1 MALDLSGERP
11 CFAWHS
17 KHACSSHAGGK
28 LSSDHAK
35 TFCSEGIES
44 VVGKENLGSDVMC
57 SACQMAVVWIEN
69 QLRENKTKE
78 LILQYANQV
87 TKLTIY
93 FASFSSSSS
102 LPNFLDRIC
111 CIYII
116 TGDRILP
123 VCSSSMHQ
131 LCERLPSPNG
141 ESTVS
146 CQEISKMPS
155 LAFTIANKTFTLT
168 PEQVLSCSPLII
180 SCTQRRLTRYQNQ
193 TCMCSIPS
201 STL

>member
-87 TKLTIY
+87 TKLTVY
-93 FASFSSSSS
+93 SASF
-102 LPNFLDRIC
+102 FLLLLWPISW
-111 CIYII
+111 I
-116 TGDRILP
+116 
-123 VCSSSMHQ
+123 
-131 LCERLPSPNG
+131 
-141 ESTVS
+141 VS
-146 CQEISKMPS
+146 VVVHI
-155 LAFTIANKTFTLT
+155 
-168 PEQVLSCSPLII
+168 
-180 SCTQRRLTRYQNQ
+180 
-193 TCMCSIPS
+193 
-201 STL
+201 